1 VSAGAHQRL
10 AANARVLT
18 RPRLVLAALL
28 LLAACAAPLRPR
40 EPLAPPEAHITL
52 LQIND
57 VYTLDPVDEGR
68 RGGFARLAT
77 LVKRIRAENPATLFA
92 LAGDTV
98 SPSVASTLLRGEQ
111 MIAGLNAIGLDLA
124 TFGNHEFDFGP
135 AVLGERMR
143 ESTFPWTSAN
153 VLDRRSGRPFGGAS
167 SEVVLTLAG
176 VRLGIFGVTTDD
188 TARSSSPGPDVE
200 IRPPL
205 AAGRAASEALR
216 RGGARLVVALTHQ
229 HMSADRELA
238 AAADVDVVLGGHE
251 HEPLVAEEGKA
262 LITKAGADARY
273 LVRVDLW
280 FGADGR
286 LRERSW
292 SFQEVSARLPDEPA
306 VAALVRRYGER
317 LGRELDMVVG
327 RTTVPLEARRAPLR
341 TRETNLGDF
350 VADAMRARLGTEVA
364 LVNGGGIRSD
374 RIVPVGP
381 LTRRDVASLL
391 PFGNVVLVVEMTGRR
406 LQEAIEQGLGRL
418 EREGGGFLQVSGLT
432 VTFDPGRPAG
442 QRVVSLAVGAT
453 PLDPAQRYSVAVVDY
468 VANGG
473 DGITAFRDAR
483 TLTDAASGPLLA
495 DVLLQA
501 VARTGTIAPA
511 VDGRLRPVR

>member
-1 VSAGAHQRL
+1 
-10 AANARVLT
+10 
-18 RPRLVLAALL
+18 
-28 LLAACAAPLRPR
+28 
-40 EPLAPPEAHITL
+40 
-52 LQIND
+52 
-57 VYTLDPVDEGR
+57 
-68 RGGFARLAT
+68 
-77 LVKRIRAENPATLFA
+77 
-92 LAGDTV
+92 
-98 SPSVASTLLRGEQ
+98 
-111 MIAGLNAIGLDLA
+111 
-124 TFGNHEFDFGP
+124 
-135 AVLGERMR
+135 
-143 ESTFPWTSAN
+143 
-153 VLDRRSGRPFGGAS
+153 
-167 SEVVLTLAG
+167 
-176 VRLGIFGVTTDD
+176 VRDY
-188 TARSSSPGPDVE
+188 A
-200 IRPPL
+200 
-205 AAGRAASEALR
+205 
-216 RGGARLVVALTHQ
+216 
-229 HMSADRELA
+229 
-238 AAADVDVVLGGHE
+238 
-251 HEPLVAEEGKA
+251 
-262 LITKAGADARY
+262 
-273 LVRVDLW
+273 
-280 FGADGR
+280 
-286 LRERSW
+286 
-292 SFQEVSARLPDEPA
+292 
-306 VAALVRRYGER
+306 ER
-317 LGRELDMVVG
+317 LGRELDVVVG

-453 PLDPAQRYSVAVVDY
+453 AFDPAQRYSVAVVDY